1 MFRLSAQDIEFLH
14 HRGSNE
20 EDVLRQFHYFETGFP
35 FARLECAAAIGNG
48 ILKIADA
55 DRDDLVARYNQL
67 TAGKSLLKF
76 VPASGAASRMFK
88 EAYSFLDGGD
98 SVREAA
104 IGMLH
109 TLPHLALY
117 DDLRAAMAHD
127 GLSLDEAITNDDF
140 KTVFEY
146 ILTEKAS
153 TTATS
158 PRAC

>member
-1 MFRLSAQDIEFLH
+1 MIALTAQDIEFLH

-35 FARLECAAAIGNG
+35 FAQLECAAAIGNG

-55 DRDDLVARYNQL
+55 DRDDLVARYDQL

-109 TLPHLALY
+109 TLPHLAP
-117 DDLRAAMAHD
+117 A
-127 GLSLDEAITNDDF
+127 
-140 KTVFEY
+140 
-146 ILTEKAS
+146 EKALCHS
-153 TTATS
+153 LLAGTYAQVLHNRNQNRFNTS
-158 PRAC
+158 HIP